1 MPDTVCQLVFWVC
14 FAAALALFVV
24 LAVQVVL
31 YFLRPKARRPL
42 LSKFRLILWLFGVVF
57 LLRFGVEFVLSAD
70 SAYSVLRFDGTAL
83 GLLDLLADSFVHAL
97 QTFSMDEDYTSYLL
111 AGRDFVRASTV
122 TGIPAVLYSI
132 LSNVVNVASPLLGGA
147 VLLDI
152 LCDFFPPLRYKM
164 LLTRRRYI
172 FSELNAESIA
182 LAESICA
189 APSPL
194 PDGGLAR
201 LLPRMPTIVFT
212 DAYLDS
218 SDETSSELAERAE
231 AINAL
236 QLRGD
241 ITVLKPVNAFDR
253 LLDRFCPCSYVYL
266 LIDHDRSENVD
277 AALQL
282 TAREDITRGMPS
294 RSTCCILLFSDRDAD
309 ISLTDDLN
317 RRLNEL
323 VRAAPREE
331 NAAAHVP
338 FVMLVC
344 PARHCA
350 ERLLMS
356 SPLFLPLAAAD
367 YPALDVLIVG
377 SGLHAQEYCAL
388 AYSLGQLVRP
398 GTADKIPLTLH
409 CVAESPARRDALEQ
423 ALRHR
428 MPEAF
433 RPEVEQDSQSRIRFY
448 GAAPLTGAF
457 DELLDRIA
465 GSVSTAVLFLE
476 DGDQTRDL
484 TLDLQRWFERRELH
498 TRRPVMLFCRT
509 ESQRIG
515 QALQDTCESIRL
527 SLGQPPKD
535 ARRPGCCF
543 VRAFGSTRESF
554 SYKTIFAPD
563 LLSYSL
569 CLNDA
574 YGGGSAQGFRFAI
587 TNSYN
592 MRASTASALHGT
604 SKLYCA
610 GLLRLPPCPAGF
622 DPAPSLEEIH
632 KRSGSFETLDQAA
645 MDKMAWLEHQRWNA
659 FTRSVGFTRLTP
671 QQMADLQWDPR
682 DPRAGAFQCRAL
694 TLRLHNCLVPSRP
707 DRPFF
712 LRDSEA
718 PRDREDMAPEWQAAA
733 PDPRWDDLDTLSWSQ
748 HQQAARWYAAAGRT
762 EGRRPGLYENYK
774 TYDYLMIRSMG
785 SLARRYLQEGRRFYT
800 LETLLSPAGH
810 QK

>member
-1 MPDTVCQLVFWVC
+1 MPDFVCQIVFWIC
-14 FAAALALFVV
+14 FAAALAFFLILAGQVFLF
-24 LAVQVVL
+24 
-31 YFLRPKARRPL
+31 FLRPKTSRPL

-70 SAYSVLRFDGTAL
+70 SEYSVLRFDGTVL
-83 GLLDLLADSFVHAL
+83 GFLDLLADSFVHSL

-111 AGRDFVRASTV
+111 AGRDFVRSSTDSLF
-122 TGIPAVLYSI
+122 PAAVYSI
-132 LSNVVNVASPLLGGA
+132 LSNIVNVAAPLMGGA

-189 APSPL
+189 DASPL
-194 PDGGLAR
+194 PDRGLAR
-201 LLPRMPTIVFT
+201 MLPRMPSIIFT
-212 DAYLDS
+212 DVYLNTASES
-218 SDETSSELAERAE
+218 SNELAERAA

-241 ITVLKPVNAFDR
+241 ITVLNPVNAFDR
-253 LLDRFCPCSYVYL
+253 LLDRVCPCSYIYL
-266 LIDHDRSENVD
+266 LMDHDRAENVD

-282 TAREDITRGMPS
+282 TSREDIAGGLPS
-294 RSTCCILLFSDRDAD
+294 NSSCCILLFSDRDAD
-309 ISLTDDLN
+309 ISLTDNLN
-317 RRLNEL
+317 RHLNDL
-323 VRAAPREE
+323 VRQNPRGE
-331 NAAAHVP
+331 AGAAHIP

-344 PARHCA
+344 PARNCA
-350 ERLLMS
+350 ERLLMD
-356 SPLFLPLAAAD
+356 SPLFLPLAAAN
-367 YPALDVLIVG
+367 YPSLDVLIVG

-409 CVAESPARRDALEQ
+409 CIAETPQDRDAMEQ
-423 ALRHR
+423 AMRHR

-433 RPEVEQDSQSRIRFY
+433 LPDVERDSCSRIRFY
-448 GAAPLTGAF
+448 AAAPLSGAF
-457 DELLDRIA
+457 DQLLEQIA
-465 GSVSTAVLFLE
+465 GQVSTAVLFLK
-476 DGDQTRDL
+476 DCDQTRDL
-484 TLDLQRWFERRELH
+484 TLDLQRRFERRELH

-509 ESQRIG
+509 ESRRIG
-515 QALQDTCESIRL
+515 ETLQETCESIRL

-543 VRAFGSTRESF
+543 VRAFGSIQESF

-574 YGGGSAQGFRFAI
+574 YGGGSAKGFRFAI

-592 MRASTASALHGT
+592 MRASTASALHVT

-610 GLLRLPPCPAGF
+610 GLLRLPRCPAGF
-622 DPAPSLEEIH
+622 DPSPSLEEIH
-632 KRSGSFETLDQAA
+632 KLSGSFETLDQAA

-659 FTRSVGFTRLTP
+659 FTRSVGFTRLTRD
-671 QQMADLQWDPR
+671 QLADLQWDPK
-682 DPRAGAFQCRAL
+682 DPAAGAFQCRAL
-694 TLRLHNCLVPSRP
+694 TLRLHNCLVNSRP

-712 LRDSEA
+712 LRDNEA
-718 PRDREDMAPEWQAAA
+718 PRQREDQEPEWQAQT
-733 PDPRWDDLDTLSWSQ
+733 PDPQWDELDTLSWYQ
-748 HQQAARWYAAAGRT
+748 HRMAAQWYAAAGRT

-774 TYDYLMIRSMG
+774 SYDYLMIRSMG
-785 SLARRYLQEGRRFYT
+785 RLAHRYFQEGRQYYT
-800 LETLLSPAGH
+800 LETLLSPASS
-810 QK
+810 QQ